1 MAAALMATPLMA
13 AGYKKDIDPDDAT
26 KGSITYKMGPETP
39 KGIFVVTYYFRDTDC
54 IECQNFKG
62 QDAPWT
68 KTDVY
73 KAGILQYLKV
83 TESPAFAGWKL
94 VIYTDALSLENPIFR
109 GQAQKHNTVRYDTHV
124 KQWNEIKSH
133 PNTVFA
139 VVDWPEYAVGKHA
152 NNKTVDNAILRAI
165 RMKAF
170 YDFPELPVF
179 VRDADTLFE
188 NIVKRRE
195 IGAEL
200 ALWEQTFKDELTR
213 IVTPPS
219 QYRMVIA
226 SQPNYHRQW
235 HVHPETGVNTTG
247 CYAAITSSL
256 GGIPE
261 WTDGSLW
268 RKCLAYLRKYS
279 KVVANGVER
288 KPNNIDKPTYIGKD
302 EQLLSYVVL
311 PAIFDKIYFYY
322 FEYIQVEGTKIVPTG
337 ATPFAAALIQKGYDR
352 YPSPYKNSLS
362 EPELP
367 LEQSVGVKR
376 KDENEKTEM
385 TLLNPKIIAASLSP
399 KTHDVL
405 KVVFQHFMD
414 KIELLKPMSGGG
426 PLRRRKPRTRHRAR
440 RQRPRASTRTQRRR

>member
-1 MAAALMATPLMA
+1 
-13 AGYKKDIDPDDAT
+13 
-26 KGSITYKMGPETP
+26 MGPETP
-39 KGIFVVTYYFRDTDC
+39 KGIFVTTYYFRDTDC
-54 IECQNFKG
+54 VECQNFKG

-94 VIYTDALSLENPIFR
+94 IIYTDALSLENPVFR
-109 GQAQKHNTVRYDTHV
+109 GETQRKDQVRYEKHT
-124 KQWNEIKSH
+124 KEWNEIKSH
-133 PNTVFA
+133 PSTVFA

-152 NNKTVDNAILRAI
+152 DNKTVDNAILRAI

-170 YDFPELPVF
+170 YDFPQMPVF
-179 VRDADTLFE
+179 IRDADTLFE

-200 ALWEQTFKDELTR
+200 ALWEQTFKDELAR
-213 IVTPPS
+213 IVAPPS
-219 QYRMVIA
+219 EYRLIVA

-235 HVHPETGVNTTG
+235 HVHPETGINTTG

-279 KVVANGVER
+279 QVLSDGAER
-288 KPNNIDKPTYIGKD
+288 KPNNIAKPTYIGKD

-311 PAIFDKIYFYY
+311 PAIFSKIYFYY
-322 FEYIQVEGTKIVPTG
+322 FEYIQVEGTKIVPSE
-337 ATPFAAALIQKGYDR
+337 ATPFAAALIQKGYNR
-352 YPSPYKNSLS
+352 YPSPYKDSLG

-376 KDENEKTEM
+376 KDENEKTEA

-405 KVVFQHFMD
+405 QVVFQHFLR
-414 KIELLKPMSGGG
+414 KVSVLGPMRGGG
-426 PLRRRKPRTRHRAR
+426 PLRRRGRGRKPRTRR
-440 RQRPRASTRTQRRR
+440 RRRGRDRRKPRTQRRR

>member
-1 MAAALMATPLMA
+1 MADTM
-13 AGYKKDIDPDDAT
+13 AGYKKDIDPDDPT
-26 KGSITYKMGPETP
+26 KGSITYSIGPEAV
-39 KGIFVVTYYFRDTDC
+39 KGVFVITYYFRDTDC
-54 IECQNFKG
+54 VECDNFKG

-73 KAGILQYLKV
+73 KTGILQYLKV
-83 TESPAFAGWKL
+83 TESPAFTGWKL
-94 VIYTDALSLENPIFR
+94 IIYTDALSLENPVFR
-109 GQAQKHNTVRYDTHV
+109 GETQKQDTARYDKHV

-133 PNTVFA
+133 PNTAFA

-152 NNKTVDNAILRAI
+152 DNKTVDNAILRAM

-170 YDFPELPVF
+170 HDFPDLPVF
-179 VRDADTLFE
+179 IRDADTLFE
-188 NIVKRRE
+188 NIVKIRE

-200 ALWEQTFKDELTR
+200 TLWEQTFKDELTR

-219 QYRMVIA
+219 QYRLVVA

-235 HVHPETGVNTTG
+235 HVHPETGINTTG

-268 RKCLAYLRKYS
+268 RKCLAYIRKYS
-279 KVVANGVER
+279 QVVADGAER
-288 KPNNIDKPTYIGKD
+288 KPNNIGKPTYIGKD

-322 FEYIQVEGTKIVPTG
+322 FEYILVEGTKIVPTE
-337 ATPFAAALIQKGYDR
+337 ATPFAEALIQKGYDR
-352 YPSPYKNSLS
+352 YPSPYKDTLGES
-362 EPELP
+362 ELP
-367 LEQSVGVKR
+367 LEESVSVKR
-376 KDENEKTEM
+376 KDENEKTET
-385 TLLNPKIIAASLSP
+385 TLLNPKIISASLSP

-405 KVVFQHFMD
+405 QVIFRHFLD
-414 KIELLKPMSGGG
+414 KIAVLKPMSGGG
-426 PLRRRKPRTRHRAR
+426 PLRRRGRKPRTRR
-440 RQRPRASTRTQRRR
+440 RGRRPRTRTQRRR